1 MKIIEHVNAIVI
13 EQIKYLL
20 VCLHDACEIGSSASV
35 QREIEREKQAILRA
49 SLGKMGEMAWQ
60 MIVRTSSAGRARLGY
75 AFRHHRCE
83 HRYRISPEVE
93 PAPLNF
99 T

>member
-49 SLGKMGEMAWQ
+49 SLVKKNGRNGMADDRSYKLTWTSTSGICVQ
-60 MIVRTSSAGRARLGY
+60 TSSLRAS
-75 AFRHHRCE
+75 
-83 HRYRISPEVE
+83 IS
-93 PAPLNF
+93 N
-99 T
+99 